1 MNRLSQTVPPVAS
14 LWSTLSQGLH
24 GLQQNCGLWSNL
36 MVDPHDS
43 NRPVAGEGE
52 TNVHGVSPNP
62 SSLLNLKMERF
73 TGQLLL
79 KARALQGC
87 QIWTLTVMIYF
98 HLLLF
103 SRVTDDI

>member
-1 MNRLSQTVPPVAS
+1 MNWLSQTVPPVSS

-43 NRPVAGEGE
+43 IRPAAGEGE
-52 TNVHGVSPNP
+52 TDVHGISPNP

-73 TGQLLL
+73 AGQLLP

-87 QIWTLTVMIYF
+87 QIGTLTVIIYF

-103 SRVTDDI
+103 SCVTDDI